1 MIGAGMICKRHDRV
15 RVWFFTFVATLV
27 IAYPFLS
34 VPTCHAQ
41 HNTVLS
47 IPTLQTPVTLDG
59 RWEPQGEYRDAR
71 EVDLYLYP
79 SISGEFGHLEFK
91 YDTEWTYIYLEFIAD
106 TKEENTQTWN
116 FLFDTMN
123 QVYERPNTPG
133 VYTLNLKVT
142 PTNVTV
148 STDPLEPG
156 IPFSPED
163 YRFKYFFGPSPNR
176 PEDHS
181 NLEVQFSTK
190 KLTDYIGINSPDK
203 TIGFRCYLMDY
214 QLQLYRYPSL
224 ASLWQKTNYSGVPIP
239 EIPIAP
245 AAAVFAIALVM
256 ILVVNR
262 RSFLAQRVTRCDPT

>member
-1 MIGAGMICKRHDRV
+1 MISAAMMRNRHNRV
-15 RVWFFTFVATLV
+15 RVWLFILATALL

-34 VPTCHAQ
+34 VPTSHAQ
-41 HNTVLS
+41 PDTVLS

-59 RWEPQGEYRDAR
+59 RWEPQGEYRDAK
-71 EVDLYLYP
+71 EVNLYLYP

-91 YDTEWTYIYLEFIAD
+91 YDTEFTYIYLEFIAD
-106 TKEENTQTWN
+106 TKQENTKTWN

-123 QVYERPNTPG
+123 QISQRPNTPG
-133 VYTLNLKVT
+133 VYTLNLQIT
-142 PTNVTV
+142 PTNITV

-163 YRFKYFFGPSPNR
+163 YRFKYFFGPSPNS

-190 KLTDYIGINSPDK
+190 KLTNYIGINTPGR

-214 QLQLYRYPSL
+214 QQQLYRYPSL
-224 ASLWQKTNYSGVPIP
+224 ASLWQKTSYSDIPIP
-239 EIPIAP
+239 EIPT
-245 AAAVFAIALVM
+245 AAAAATLAIAWVI
-256 ILVVNR
+256 ILVLNR